1 VLDELV
7 SSAHHITERH
17 ANTAIEADHGRR
29 KARLRLR
36 RLKSIRSLPTI
47 AAGHAFVQNLRRR
60 RYAIATDVAIKDR
73 VRIAFT
79 ELASCV

>member
-1 VLDELV
+1 
-7 SSAHHITERH
+7 
-17 ANTAIEADHGRR
+17 
-29 KARLRLR
+29 
-36 RLKSIRSLPTI
+36 
-47 AAGHAFVQNLRRR
+47 VQNLCRR